1 MTLGSMLSQTIV
13 IEGGNTTLHFPPLR
27 GRGDDESPQ
36 MMQSEVRR
44 GWVLSVEDTLS
55 EVFFFQGKTVGWKHV
70 EPMGGDAT
78 VYCSL

>member
-1 MTLGSMLSQTIV
+1 
-13 IEGGNTTLHFPPLR
+13 
-27 GRGDDESPQ
+27 

-55 EVFFFQGKTVGWKHV
+55 EVGFSGENGGWNHV

-78 VYCSL
+78 VLVYCSDIKIL